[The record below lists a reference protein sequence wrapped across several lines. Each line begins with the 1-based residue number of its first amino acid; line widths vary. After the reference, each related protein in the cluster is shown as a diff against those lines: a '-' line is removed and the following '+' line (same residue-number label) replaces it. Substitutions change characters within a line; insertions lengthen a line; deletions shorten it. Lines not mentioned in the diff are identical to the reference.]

1 MKKQSEEDLKKKTKK
16 EKIIK
21 SKIFITMINE
31 NKINNAANIIDS
43 MENVT
48 IKRVKKDN
56 GLLERSQSEKI
67 ILVEDNRQVLL
78 G

>member
-1 MKKQSEEDLKKKTKK
+1 
-16 EKIIK
+16 
-21 SKIFITMINE
+21 MINE

-48 IKRVKKDN
+48 NKRVKKDN

>member
-1 MKKQSEEDLKKKTKK
+1 
-16 EKIIK
+16 
-21 SKIFITMINE
+21 MINE

-48 IKRVKKDN
+48 VKRVKKDN

>member
-1 MKKQSEEDLKKKTKK
+1 
-16 EKIIK
+16 
-21 SKIFITMINE
+21 MINE
-31 NKINNAANIIDS
+31 NKINNAENIIDS
-43 MENVT
+43 MKNVT

>member
-1 MKKQSEEDLKKKTKK
+1 
-16 EKIIK
+16 
-21 SKIFITMINE
+21 MINE
-31 NKINNAANIIDS
+31 NKINNAENIIDS
-43 MENVT
+43 MGNVT